1 MHVDQLCDMFEVHSF
16 AGRCGK
22 LSCGGSLANK
32 ALQNFT
38 RKGHLRGRRA
48 YPSIPIVVTVNC
60 VGEQGT
66 ASRSLLYAMSAAF
79 IAAALLAGIS
89 TVYAVHMGVEA
100 LSLLHDSQS
109 SSTRQMLQGSFARA
123 TLTRADVRALI

>member
-1 MHVDQLCDMFEVHSF
+1 MC
-16 AGRCGK
+16 
-22 LSCGGSLANK
+22 
-32 ALQNFT
+32 
-38 RKGHLRGRRA
+38 
-48 YPSIPIVVTVNC
+48 
-60 VGEQGT
+60 EQGT

-109 SSTRQMLQGSFARA
+109 SSTRQMLQGGFARA
-123 TLTRADVRALI
+123 TLTRADVRTSSVIGIWSKP